1 VAAMKRV
8 LGIVLLT
15 LIYGLGVVISKL
27 LRPLRSR
34 KPVREIMVIGTFH
47 NPNWFHAH
55 ITPLTRS
62 GVERVYLVCDEPLDD
77 LERLVYLCP
86 PPLLNRVLTRAG
98 AKFVWALLCSF
109 RVRPDLYMG
118 YHIFPAAVFALILA
132 RLFGR
137 LASFQVTSGQLE
149 IEGGGWGAENK
160 LLTALQ
166 GPSALVERLAHAVTG
181 EFDSVIVRGTQARAY
196 VNRHSA
202 PPHVEII
209 TGSVDTK
216 KLVWNA
222 VERRIVDATFVGRLS
237 EYKRPDGFVDVIG
250 RVAGSYPEVN
260 ARMIGDGPLMNA
272 LIEQLETQN
281 LADRIEL
288 VGQVKNVYDYLLE
301 TRIFAI
307 TSRWE
312 GLSIA
317 LMEAMCAGAVP
328 IVFDVGDLKDIVIDG
343 ENGYVIADN
352 DFDGFSTKVAEVLS
366 TPGLCERLSEAAAAM
381 AQARCDVDVIADR
394 WRRHFEQLA
403 DERRD

>member
-1 VAAMKRV
+1 MMKRMLAV
-8 LGIVLLT
+8 SLLT
-15 LIYGLGVVISKL
+15 AIYGVAILVSRL
-27 LRPLRSR
+27 LRPLRGR
-34 KPVREIMVIGTFH
+34 GAVREIMVIGTFH

-62 GVERVYLVCDEPLDD
+62 GVDRVYLVCDEPLDD
-77 LERLVYLCP
+77 LDRLVYLCP
-86 PPLLNRVLTRAG
+86 PPLLNKVLSRAG
-98 AKFVWALLCSF
+98 AKFVWALVSSF

-137 LASFQVTSGQLE
+137 QASFQVTSGQLE

-166 GPSALVERLAHAVTG
+166 RPSPFIEGLAHGVTS
-181 EFDSVIVRGTQARAY
+181 EFDSIIVRGTEAKAYVARHCSPARA
-196 VNRHSA
+196 
-202 PPHVEII
+202 EII

-216 KLVWNA
+216 KLVWS
-222 VERRIVDATFVGRLS
+222 EDTQRPVDVTFVGRLS
-237 EYKRPDGFVDVIG
+237 EYKRPDWFVDVIG
-250 RVAGSYPEVN
+250 RVAAQRPDIR
-260 ARMIGDGPLMNA
+260 ARMIGDGPLMGD
-272 LIEQLETQN
+272 
-281 LADRIEL
+281 LAAMIVAKGLDEHIEL

-328 IVFDVGDLKDIVIDG
+328 IVFDVGDLKDIVLDG
-343 ENGYVIADN
+343 QTGYVIPDE
-352 DFDGFSTKVAEVLS
+352 DIEGFIARVAEVLA
-366 TPGLCERLSEAAAAM
+366 TPGLCARLSAEAAAVARE
-381 AQARCDVDVIADR
+381 RCDVDVIAER
-394 WRRHFEQLA
+394 WRRHFERLT
-403 DERRD
+403 DTGRD